1 MANGSVDLNNIY
13 ISCRYIYYDML
24 QCCSKDVA
32 GGAIDLFAEKKRCKL
47 TRIRAKYRTI
57 HFPNGAVQCCC
68 CIPTYMYMGTY
79 ILAAWTC
86 RTGSCNWKDVAR
98 LICRI
103 FSSDI
108 DCCMY
113 GRAARRVSRLRGS
126 RLL

>member
-68 CIPTYMYMGTY
+68 CIPTYVHVHGNLYT
-79 ILAAWTC
+79 
-86 RTGSCNWKDVAR
+86 SCMDVSH
-98 LICRI
+98 RI
-103 FSSDI
+103 
-108 DCCMY
+108 MQLE
-113 GRAARRVSRLRGS
+113 GRG
-126 RLL
+126 